1 MEDATMTDERETGEP
16 LERPKDIDGPDGQR
30 RDGRPTSGAT
40 DDVEAGRPAD
50 ATPTVAP
57 EEQGGTPSTEHA
69 PGGDL

>member
-1 MEDATMTDERETGEP
+1 MTDRQGQNEP
-16 LERPKDIDGPDGQR
+16 LERPKDIDGPDGLR

-40 DDVEAGRPAD
+40 DDIESGRPAD

-57 EEQGGTPSTEHA
+57 EEKGGTPSTEHA

>member
-1 MEDATMTDERETGEP
+1 MTDEQDKGEP

-30 RDGRPTSGAT
+30 RDGRPTSGVT
-40 DDVEAGRPAD
+40 DDVESGRPTD
-50 ATPTVAP
+50 ATPTEAP

>member
-1 MEDATMTDERETGEP
+1 MSDVAKPNEP
-16 LERPKDIDGPDGQR
+16 LERPDEIDGPDGQR
-30 RDGRPTSGAT
+30 RDGRPTSGET
-40 DDVEAGRPAD
+40 DDVESGRPTD

>member
-1 MEDATMTDERETGEP
+1 MSDGAKPNEP
-16 LERPKDIDGPDGQR
+16 LERPNEIDGPDGQR
-30 RDGRPTSGAT
+30 RDGRPTSGVT
-40 DDVEAGRPAD
+40 DDVESGRPTD